1 MSLPP
6 KKNTE
11 QSEESH
17 SNQAY
22 VSLAQLTDG
31 GETYCTTLEIISRER
46 RLDFEVADHAKE
58 ITREEQMQPKN
69 MSDTRLKTELLKRDL
84 YVKDQPSWALVIALE
99 EAVRKESRILRLHQ
113 SVTQVLIKP
122 NRTNRNKVKE
132 VIGESKKQFRN
143 KRINKRAAIHQTQEE
158 AARRL
163 IHQRHVYFSLP
174 QLDAAFPSL
183 DKKQVN
189 DGIFIFNLKKEWI
202 HKRKNKVPLKK
213 DVLDVAYMTV
223 IQPDLYEML
232 WRKEERGEVIWIK
245 NKSYAALN
253 RKFEKLTVV
262 PREDDGLAKRVKP
275 LQLDDF
281 WWKRTWKKE
290 LPFHASRFTN
300 STQKILSSL
309 ETNCFELMSLA
320 EIVYQ
325 SNPAL
330 FVVWGVPSLKE
341 QKEMYHACKHRLA
354 GDLGHGRYGLAP
366 QDKDCA
372 TEKRNDGAV
381 ENPEEIDAD
390 AETDESLYH
399 PDGTLKKTNKKIV
412 VKPERVHWRDA
423 EKRRREEEQAIKQE
437 EDLFWGRVN
446 VALGVVDEVGDDMH
460 ATVETKR
467 TKTKNKPRKMTRKRV
482 SKERRK

>member
-1 MSLPP
+1 MSLPT
-6 KKNTE
+6 KRNTE

-31 GETYCTTLEIISRER
+31 GETYCNTLEIISRER

-58 ITREEQMQPKN
+58 IAREEQMQPKH
-69 MSDTRLKTELLKRDL
+69 MSDTRLKAELMKRDL

-122 NRTNRNKVKE
+122 NRKNRNKVKE

-163 IHQRHVYFSLP
+163 IDRRHVYFSLP

-183 DKKQVN
+183 DKTLVN

-213 DVLDVAYMTV
+213 DTLDVAYMTV

-253 RKFEKLTVV
+253 RKFEKLTVI
-262 PREDDGLAKRVKP
+262 PREDDSLAKRVNP
-275 LQLDDF
+275 LRLDNF

-354 GDLGHGRYGLAP
+354 GDLGHGRHGLAP
-366 QDKDCA
+366 QDKNCA
-372 TEKRNDGAV
+372 TEKLKVDGV
-381 ENPEEIDAD
+381 ENPLIANF
-390 AETDESLYH
+390 L
-399 PDGTLKKTNKKIV
+399 
-412 VKPERVHWRDA
+412 R
-423 EKRRREEEQAIKQE
+423 Q
-437 EDLFWGRVN
+437 
-446 VALGVVDEVGDDMH
+446 
-460 ATVETKR
+460 TVF
-467 TKTKNKPRKMTRKRV
+467 
-482 SKERRK
+482 